1 VLQAFYEGVVE
12 FNIGVKLILSFY
24 WIHGIQ
30 IMSKWYAIAKGFQTG
45 LYDSWDEASS
55 MISGYPSAVY
65 KGFHTKEEAQLYL
78 NENRVQQPASRLDT
92 LTTEQYSVIQHL
104 LTGQNLFLTG
114 GGGVGKSYLLSVI
127 YTEFPGLK
135 LKQNQEQDIRGVA
148 PRIQMC
154 ALTGCAALLLGH
166 KAKTLHSWAG
176 IGLGKGTVAELYMK
190 ISRNTKSKRNWL
202 LTDLLIIDEISMMT
216 AELLDKLNELGKKI
230 RKSQKPFGGIQVL
243 LVGDFYQLPPV
254 NKGDDPIQFA
264 FEAEVWKDI
273 SCCMELTQIQRQK
286 DERFQRILKE
296 ARTGSLSKESC
307 EILRSLE
314 GRDWKSN
321 LIRPTLLYPK
331 RAEVQLIN
339 ETNLKALKGRR
350 EMYKARLVYDGKQPQ
365 AFRESDPSFQQSLAK
380 FDSDAAYAVDL
391 ELVLNAQVMLIANVD
406 ADAGLVNGTRGYI
419 TGFCA
424 ATDRPIVE
432 FMNGVRKPIGFHNW
446 PIEEYEFC
454 ARSQIPLRLAWACTT
469 HKAQG
474 ASLDSALV
482 DIGAGNFEFGQAYVA
497 LSRVRS
503 LEALYVHDF
512 EPTVF
517 KAHPKVKA
525 FYESLERMAPV
536 VKASIIQAPIKEVV
550 APGDPIKEDPQPPAL
565 LEPGNNWLY
574 DSVPAGWKEIL
585 KPCEEQLL
593 TLSATLN
600 TKAYLPMKGQIWTAL
615 ELTPLQTIKVVIL
628 GQDPYPTPGNAHG
641 LAFSTLENGLL
652 PASLKNIYKELLADL
667 GVPMASHGNL
677 TKWACQGILL
687 LNTVLTVEAGSP
699 QSHAKLGWEE
709 VTDQIIRAIAAQT
722 KKTIFVL
729 WGKSAQVKK
738 KLLSM
743 YLDSNQHRV
752 LESAHPSPLSAS
764 RGFMGSKPF
773 STMNRWLIEMEK
785 EEINWMV

>member
-1 VLQAFYEGVVE
+1 
-12 FNIGVKLILSFY
+12 
-24 WIHGIQ
+24 
-30 IMSKWYAIAKGFQTG
+30 MSKWYAVAKGFIPG
-45 LYDSWDEASS
+45 LYDTWDDASQS
-55 MISGYPSAVY
+55 ISGYPSALY
-65 KGFHTKEEAQLYL
+65 KGFNTKEEAQLYL
-78 NENRVQQPASRLDT
+78 NENMVEPRSRLDT
-92 LTTEQYSVIQHL
+92 LTDEQHRVIDYL

-135 LKQNQEQDIRGVA
+135 LKQNQVEEVRSVA

-176 IGLGKGTVAELYMK
+176 IGLGKGTVAELYIK

-264 FEAEVWKDI
+264 FESEVWKDI
-273 SCCMELTQIQRQK
+273 PCCIELTQIQRQK

-307 EILRSLE
+307 EVLRSLE

-321 LIRPTLLYPK
+321 PIRPTLLYPK

-432 FMNGVRKPIGFHNW
+432 FINGTRRPIGFHSW

-525 FYESLERMAPV
+525 FYESLERMPKPQAPPT
-536 VKASIIQAPIKEVV
+536 SAPIKEEVEVV
-550 APGDPIKEDPQPPAL
+550 VPGDPIKQKEEAALPAL
-565 LEPGNNWLY
+565 QEPGNNWLF
-574 DSVPAGWKEIL
+574 DSVPAGWKETM

-593 TLSATLN
+593 TLSQTLN
-600 TKAYLPMKGQIWTAL
+600 TKTFLPAKDQIWTAL
-615 ELTPLQTIKVVIL
+615 TLTPLQSIKVVIL

-641 LAFSTLENGLL
+641 LAFSTLEDGRVL

-667 GVPMASHGNL
+667 GVPIAPHGNL

-687 LNTVLTVEAGSP
+687 LNTVLTVEAGAP

-743 YLDSNQHRV
+743 YLDLNQHRV

-764 RGFMGSKPF
+764 KGFMGSKPF
-773 STMNRWLIEMEK
+773 STINRWITELDK
-785 EEINWMV
+785 EPIQWSLS

>member
-1 VLQAFYEGVVE
+1 
-12 FNIGVKLILSFY
+12 
-24 WIHGIQ
+24 
-30 IMSKWYAIAKGFQTG
+30 MSKYYAVAKGFQTG
-45 LYDSWDEASS
+45 VYDTWDEASCY
-55 MISGYPSAVY
+55 ISGYPGALY
-65 KGFHTKEEAQLYL
+65 KGFTTMGEAQLYL
-78 NENRVQQPASRLDT
+78 NEVVHPPSRFDT
-92 LTTEQYSVIQHL
+92 LTNEQQSVIQHL

-127 YTEFPGLK
+127 HTEFPGLK
-135 LKQNQEQDIRGVA
+135 QNQVEVRSVA

-176 IGLGKGTVAELYMK
+176 IGLGKGTVAELYIK

-216 AELLDKLNELGKKI
+216 AELLDKLNELGKKV

-254 NKGDDPIQFA
+254 NKGDEPIKFA
-264 FEAEVWKDI
+264 FESEVWKDI
-273 SCCMELTQIQRQK
+273 PHCIELTQIQRQK
-286 DERFQRILKE
+286 DERFQKILKE

-321 LIRPTLLYPK
+321 AIRPTLLYPK
-331 RAEVQLIN
+331 RAEVQMIN
-339 ETNLKALKGRR
+339 EMNLRALNGRR
-350 EMYKARLVYDGKQPQ
+350 ETYKARLVYDGKQPQ
-365 AFRESDPSFQQSLAK
+365 AFRESDPAFQQSLAK

-406 ADAGLVNGTRGYI
+406 AEAGLVNGTRGYI

-432 FMNGVRKPIGFHNW
+432 FMNGTRKPIGFHNW

-525 FYESLERMAPV
+525 FYELLQRMPLQRMPLQPMPLQEYPS
-536 VKASIIQAPIKEVV
+536 KEEIPGSIPDV
-550 APGDPIKEDPQPPAL
+550 

-574 DSVPAGWKEIL
+574 DSVPAGWTATL
-585 KPCEEQLL
+585 KSCEESLL
-593 TLSATLN
+593 ALSQTLHSKTF
-600 TKAYLPMKGQIWTAL
+600 LPMKEQIWTAL
-615 ELTPLQTIKVVIL
+615 SLTPLESINVVIL

-641 LAFSTLENGLL
+641 LAFSTLENGIL

-667 GVPMASHGNL
+667 GIPIASHGNL
-677 TKWACQGILL
+677 SKWACQGILL
-687 LNTVLTVEAGSP
+687 LNTVLTVEAGAP

-709 VTDQIIRAIAAQT
+709 VTDQIIRSIAAQT

-729 WGKSAQVKK
+729 WGKSAQIKK

-764 RGFMGSKPF
+764 KGFMGSKPF
-773 STMNRWLIEMEK
+773 STVNRWLTEMGK
-785 EEINWMV
+785 EEVNWIL

>member
-1 VLQAFYEGVVE
+1 
-12 FNIGVKLILSFY
+12 
-24 WIHGIQ
+24 
-30 IMSKWYAIAKGFQTG
+30 MSKYYAVAKGFQTG
-45 LYDSWDEASS
+45 LYDTWDEASK
-55 MISGYPSAVY
+55 MISGCPGALY
-65 KGFHTKEEAQLYL
+65 KGFNSKDDALTYL
-78 NENRVQQPASRLDT
+78 DENRVEPSSRLDT
-92 LTTEQYSVIQHL
+92 LTNEQQSVIQHL

-127 YTEFPGLK
+127 CTEFPR
-135 LKQNQEQDIRGVA
+135 LKQNQEVRSA

-176 IGLGKGTVAELYMK
+176 IGLGKGTVAELYIK

-254 NKGDDPIQFA
+254 NKGDEPIKFA
-264 FEAEVWKDI
+264 FESEVWKDI
-273 SCCMELTQIQRQK
+273 PCCIELTQIQRQK
-286 DERFQRILKE
+286 DERFQKILKE
-296 ARTGSLSKESC
+296 ARTGSLTRESC

-314 GRDWKSN
+314 GRDWKEN
-321 LIRPTLLYPK
+321 AIRPTLLYPR

-365 AFRESDPSFQQSLAK
+365 AFRESDPAFQQSLAK

-432 FMNGVRKPIGFHNW
+432 FMNGTRKPIGFHNW

-525 FYESLERMAPV
+525 FYESLERMPKSPIPQPIIE
-536 VKASIIQAPIKEVV
+536 VKEEVV
-550 APGDPIKEDPQPPAL
+550 APGSLIKEEKEESAAL
-565 LEPGNNWLY
+565 QEPGNNWLF
-574 DSVPAGWKEIL
+574 DSVPAGWNEIV
-585 KPCEEQLL
+585 KPCEEKLL
-593 TLSATLN
+593 ALSATLN
-600 TKAYLPMKGQIWTAL
+600 TKTFFPMKDQIWTAL
-615 ELTPLQTIKVVIL
+615 SLTPMDGIKVVVL

-667 GVPMASHGNL
+667 GIPIASHGNL
-677 TKWACQGILL
+677 TKWAQQGILL
-687 LNTVLTVEAGSP
+687 LNTVLTVEAGAP

-709 VTDQIIRAIAAQT
+709 ITDQIIRSIAAQT

-743 YLDSNQHRV
+743 YLDLNQHRV
-752 LESAHPSPLSAS
+752 FESAHPSPLSAS
-764 RGFMGSKPF
+764 KGFMGSKPF
-773 STMNRWLIEMEK
+773 STINKWLKEMDK
-785 EEINWMV
+785 EEINWLL

>member
-1 VLQAFYEGVVE
+1 
-12 FNIGVKLILSFY
+12 
-24 WIHGIQ
+24 
-30 IMSKWYAIAKGFQTG
+30 MSKWYAIAKGFIPG
-45 LYDSWDEASS
+45 IYDSWDEASGV
-55 MISGYPSAVY
+55 ISGYPSALY
-65 KGFHTKEEAQLYL
+65 KGFNTKEEAQLYL
-78 NENRVQQPASRLDT
+78 NENVVQPSSRLDT
-92 LTTEQYSVIQHL
+92 LTAEQYSVIQHL

-176 IGLGKGTVAELYMK
+176 IGLGKGTIAELYIK

-264 FEAEVWKDI
+264 FEADVWKDI
-273 SCCMELTQIQRQK
+273 PCCIELTQIQRQK
-286 DERFQRILKE
+286 DEKFQRILKE
-296 ARTGSLSKESC
+296 ARTGTLTRESC
-307 EILRSLE
+307 DILRSLE

-321 LIRPTLLYPK
+321 PIRPTLLYPK

-365 AFRESDPSFQQSLAK
+365 GFRESDPSFQQSLAK

-432 FMNGVRKPIGFHNW
+432 FINGTRRPIGFHSW

-525 FYESLERMAPV
+525 FYESLERMAPSV
-536 VKASIIQAPIKEVV
+536 QVPAIQPLAPSVQRFVLVE
-550 APGDPIKEDPQPPAL
+550 EPQPGSIHEKCIEISGSSQINAV
-565 LEPGNNWLY
+565 EPGNNWLFY
-574 DSVPAGWKEIL
+574 SVPAGWKETL
-585 KPCEEQLL
+585 KSCEEQLL
-593 TLSATLN
+593 TLSTTLN
-600 TKAYLPMKGQIWTAL
+600 TKTFLPMKEQIWTAL
-615 ELTPLQTIKVVIL
+615 ELTSLETIKVVVL

-641 LAFSTLENGLL
+641 LAFSTLEDGRLL

-667 GVPMASHGNL
+667 GIPIAPHGNL
-677 TKWACQGILL
+677 TKWAKQGILL
-687 LNTVLTVEAGSP
+687 LNTVLTVEAGAP

-709 VTDQIIRAIAAQT
+709 VTDQIIRSIAAQT

-764 RGFMGSKPF
+764 KGFMGSKPF
-773 STMNRWLIEMEK
+773 SSINQWLTEMEK
-785 EEINWMV
+785 EEINWVL